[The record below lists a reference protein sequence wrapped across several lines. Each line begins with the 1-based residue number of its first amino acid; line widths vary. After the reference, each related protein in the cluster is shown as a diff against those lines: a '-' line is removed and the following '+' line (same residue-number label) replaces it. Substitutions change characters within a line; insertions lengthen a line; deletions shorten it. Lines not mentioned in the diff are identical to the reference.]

1 MKSMNRMK
9 AIRRITTLVMLFI
22 IIFCFVVTGF
32 DMNVIINRGSQ
43 AVLFIKRMF
52 PPDTGYCG
60 KIIEPL
66 IKTVQ
71 MSIAGTFIGA
81 VFGLFTAFL
90 YAGNL
95 IKKPYV
101 RIVVRVIVQCVRTI
115 PVLILALVATFIWG
129 LGAAAGTIAIA
140 VSTWAVMARIGGED
154 IEGLTLK
161 TYEAVTAI
169 GAGRFKAFS
178 RTVIIELLPGYLS
191 NSLYVLEA
199 NIRHAAILGYV
210 GAGGIG
216 LLLNEKISWR
226 EYGRVGMILVMLFAA
241 VFVIEGI
248 STFLKAYLDGRIKRN
263 ITANVIISVCIMA
276 LFVYGLSAVKDVS
289 TSKLGIKVVGAI
301 MHGITHP
308 DWGYMF
314 MPGKSGVMY
323 LMLETIAIAVAGTCA
338 GAVFAAILTLINSRK
353 FVPAPVAFIGRL
365 IVMAIRTVPVYVYG
379 LIFIRVT
386 GPGSFAGVLTMMMCS
401 IGLLTKRFTV
411 AVDNWNMAAWNACKC
426 AGTGFIAR
434 LRHVAVPELKFQFK
448 DAVMYRLDVN
458 VRSASTL
465 GLVGAGGIGAPL
477 IVYMNNYRW
486 DAVGSILIVLFVVVL
501 LIELLSKC
509 LKRIH

>member
-22 IIFCFVVTGF
+22 IIFCFAVTGF

-154 IEGLTLK
+154 IESLTLK
-161 TYEAVTAI
+161 PYEAVTAI
-169 GAGRFKAFS
+169 GAR
-178 RTVIIELLPGYLS
+178 
-191 NSLYVLEA
+191 
-199 NIRHAAILGYV
+199 
-210 GAGGIG
+210 
-216 LLLNEKISWR
+216 KI
-226 EYGRVGMILVMLFAA
+226 
-241 VFVIEGI
+241 
-248 STFLKAYLDGRIKRN
+248 
-263 ITANVIISVCIMA
+263 
-276 LFVYGLSAVKDVS
+276 
-289 TSKLGIKVVGAI
+289 
-301 MHGITHP
+301 
-308 DWGYMF
+308 
-314 MPGKSGVMY
+314 
-323 LMLETIAIAVAGTCA
+323 
-338 GAVFAAILTLINSRK
+338 
-353 FVPAPVAFIGRL
+353 
-365 IVMAIRTVPVYVYG
+365 
-379 LIFIRVT
+379 
-386 GPGSFAGVLTMMMCS
+386 
-401 IGLLTKRFTV
+401 
-411 AVDNWNMAAWNACKC
+411 
-426 AGTGFIAR
+426 
-434 LRHVAVPELKFQFK
+434 
-448 DAVMYRLDVN
+448 
-458 VRSASTL
+458 
-465 GLVGAGGIGAPL
+465 
-477 IVYMNNYRW
+477 
-486 DAVGSILIVLFVVVL
+486 
-501 LIELLSKC
+501 
-509 LKRIH
+509 

>member
-9 AIRRITTLVMLFI
+9 VIRRITALVMLFI
-22 IIFCFVVTGF
+22 IIFCFAVTGF
-32 DMNVIINRGSQ
+32 DMNVIIKRGSQ

-95 IKKPYV
+95 IKKSYV

-161 TYEAVTAI
+161 PYEAVTAI
-169 GAGRFKAFS
+169 GAGKFKAFS

-226 EYGRVGMILVMLFAA
+226 EYSRVGMILVML
-241 VFVIEGI
+241 
-248 STFLKAYLDGRIKRN
+248 
-263 ITANVIISVCIMA
+263 
-276 LFVYGLSAVKDVS
+276 LS
-289 TSKLGIKVVGAI
+289 
-301 MHGITHP
+301 
-308 DWGYMF
+308 
-314 MPGKSGVMY
+314 
-323 LMLETIAIAVAGTCA
+323 
-338 GAVFAAILTLINSRK
+338 
-353 FVPAPVAFIGRL
+353 
-365 IVMAIRTVPVYVYG
+365 
-379 LIFIRVT
+379 
-386 GPGSFAGVLTMMMCS
+386 
-401 IGLLTKRFTV
+401 
-411 AVDNWNMAAWNACKC
+411 
-426 AGTGFIAR
+426 
-434 LRHVAVPELKFQFK
+434 Q
-448 DAVMYRLDVN
+448 
-458 VRSASTL
+458 
-465 GLVGAGGIGAPL
+465 
-477 IVYMNNYRW
+477 
-486 DAVGSILIVLFVVVL
+486 
-501 LIELLSKC
+501 C
-509 LKRIH
+509 L

>member
-1 MKSMNRMK
+1 
-9 AIRRITTLVMLFI
+9 
-22 IIFCFVVTGF
+22 
-32 DMNVIINRGSQ
+32 
-43 AVLFIKRMF
+43 MF

-95 IKKPYV
+95 IKKSYV

-154 IEGLTLK
+154 IEGLSMK
-161 TYEAVTAI
+161 PYEAVSAT
-169 GAGRFKAFS
+169 GAGKFKAFS

-199 NIRHAAILGYV
+199 NIRR
-210 GAGGIG
+210 
-216 LLLNEKISWR
+216 R
-226 EYGRVGMILVMLFAA
+226 EYSRVGMILVMLFVA
-241 VFVIEGI
+241 VLVIEGI

-263 ITANVIISVCIMA
+263 TTANVIISVCIMVF
-276 LFVYGLSAVKDVS
+276 FVYSLSAVKDVS

-308 DWGYMF
+308 DWEYMF
-314 MPGKSGVMY
+314 MTGKSGVMY

-338 GAVFAAILTLINSRK
+338 GAVFAVILTLINSRK
-353 FVPAPVAFIGRL
+353 FIPAPMAFIGRL
-365 IVMAIRTVPVYVYG
+365 VVMAIRTVPVYVYG

-434 LRHVAVPELKFQFK
+434 LRYVAVPELKIQFK

>member
-1 MKSMNRMK
+1 MKISGSYMVVRMKSMNRMK
-9 AIRRITTLVMLFI
+9 AVRRITALIMLAL
-22 IIFCFVVTGF
+22 IIFCFAVTGF
-32 DMNVIINRGSQ
+32 DMGVIIRRGNQ

-52 PPDTGYCG
+52 PPDTAYCG

-71 MSIAGTFIGA
+71 MSVAGTFIGA
-81 VFGLFTAFL
+81 VLGLFTAFL
-90 YAGNL
+90 YADNI

-140 VSTWAVMARIGGED
+140 VSTWAVMSRIGGED
-154 IEGLTLK
+154 IEGLSMK
-161 TYEAVTAI
+161 PYEAVAAT

-178 RTVIIELLPGYLS
+178 RTVLIELLPGYLN

-226 EYGRVGMILVMLFAA
+226 EYSRVGMILVMLFGA
-241 VFVIEGI
+241 VLVIEGI

-263 ITANVIISVCIMA
+263 RTANVIISVCIMA
-276 LFVYGLSAVKDVS
+276 LFLYSLSAIKDVS
-289 TSKLGIKVVGAI
+289 ASKLGIKVVGAI
-301 MHGITHP
+301 AHGITHP
-308 DWGYMF
+308 DWNYMF
-314 MPGKSGVMY
+314 MSGKSGVMY

-338 GAVFAAILTLINSRK
+338 GAVFAVLLTLINSRK
-353 FVPAPVAFIGRL
+353 FVPAPVAFVGRL

-411 AVDNWNMAAWNACKC
+411 AVDNWNMAEWNAYKC

-434 LRHVAVPELKFQFK
+434 LRYVAVPELKIQFK
-448 DAVMYRLDVN
+448 DAQ
-458 VRSASTL
+458 A
-465 GLVGAGGIGAPL
+465 
-477 IVYMNNYRW
+477 
-486 DAVGSILIVLFVVVL
+486 
-501 LIELLSKC
+501 
-509 LKRIH
+509 

>member
-1 MKSMNRMK
+1 MNE
-9 AIRRITTLVMLFI
+9 VNELF
-22 IIFCFVVTGF
+22 TKE
-32 DMNVIINRGSQ
+32 NVEKIY
-43 AVLFIKRMF
+43 V
-52 PPDTGYCG
+52 PDIV
-60 KIIEPL
+60 KDDLLSIIEEKL
-66 IKTVQ
+66 KK
-71 MSIAGTFIGA
+71 AGF
-81 VFGLFTAFL
+81 
-90 YAGNL
+90 Y
-95 IKKPYV
+95 Y
-101 RIVVRVIVQCVRTI
+101 RVAYRVKA
-115 PVLILALVATFIWG
+115 PDSMLDKLILKDYRRP
-129 LGAAAGTIAIA
+129 GTDNQDKKMQDLIGI
-140 VSTWAVMARIGGED
+140 RIILYYADDVEIVKNFLDTIFSMPGVWNTTEAN
-154 IEGLTLK
+154 E
-161 TYEAVTAI
+161 YEFRAMKI
-169 GAGRFKAFS
+169 NGIFK
-178 RTVIIELLPGYLS
+178 LPGYLS

-226 EYGRVGMILVMLFAA
+226 EYSRVGMILVMLFVA
-241 VFVIEGI
+241 VLVIEGI
-248 STFLKAYLDGRIKRN
+248 SIFLKAYLDGRIKRN
-263 ITANVIISVCIMA
+263 TTANVIISVCIMVF
-276 LFVYGLSAVKDVS
+276 FVYSLSAVKDVS

-308 DWGYMF
+308 DWEYMF
-314 MPGKSGVMY
+314 MTGKSGVMY

-338 GAVFAAILTLINSRK
+338 GSVFSVILTLINSRK
-353 FVPAPVAFIGRL
+353 FIPAPMAFIGRL
-365 IVMAIRTVPVYVYG
+365 VVMAIRTVPVYVYG

-465 GLVGAGGIGAPL
+465 GC
-477 IVYMNNYRW
+477 
-486 DAVGSILIVLFVVVL
+486 L
-501 LIELLSKC
+501 LYTSPSP
-509 LKRIH
+509 RD

>member
-22 IIFCFVVTGF
+22 IIFCFAVTGF

-95 IKKPYV
+95 IKKPYI

-129 LGAAAGTIAIA
+129 LAAAGTIAIA

-161 TYEAVTAI
+161 SYEAVTAI

-263 ITANVIISVCIMA
+263 TTANVIISVCIMA
-276 LFVYGLSAVKDVS
+276 LFLYSLSAVKDVS

-301 MHGITHP
+301 MYGITHP

-314 MPGKSGVMY
+314 MTGKR
-323 LMLETIAIAVAGTCA
+323 C
-338 GAVFAAILTLINSRK
+338 
-353 FVPAPVAFIGRL
+353 
-365 IVMAIRTVPVYVYG
+365 YV
-379 LIFIRVT
+379 
-386 GPGSFAGVLTMMMCS
+386 S
-401 IGLLTKRFTV
+401 
-411 AVDNWNMAAWNACKC
+411 
-426 AGTGFIAR
+426 
-434 LRHVAVPELKFQFK
+434 
-448 DAVMYRLDVN
+448 DA
-458 VRSASTL
+458 
-465 GLVGAGGIGAPL
+465 
-477 IVYMNNYRW
+477 
-486 DAVGSILIVLFVVVL
+486 
-501 LIELLSKC
+501 
-509 LKRIH
+509 